1 MHPIR
6 RPTHVALALLASLT
20 LSAQAAAK
28 PVVYV
33 VNYPLQYF
41 AERIAGDAIEVVFP
55 APRGGDPAF
64 WVPDPESVAGLQDA
78 DLVLLNGA
86 GYAHWL
92 DRVTLRESRLV
103 DTSRSF
109 RDRYLPVEGVVTH
122 SHGPAGEHSHA
133 GTAFTTWLDLRLA
146 AEQVRAVGEALSR
159 LLPERR
165 QEFRD
170 SVAALER
177 DLLKLDERIESLVS
191 PLRDRPLLASHP
203 VYTYLARR
211 YGLDLE
217 SVMWEPH
224 EVPAE
229 RAWLELQTRLR
240 DRPAG
245 WMIWEAEP
253 AAESVQ
259 RLESLGVQSLVF
271 DPAAG
276 RAAEGDF
283 LDAMQRNL
291 RNLEAAFR

>member
-41 AERIAGDAIEVVFP
+41 AERIAGDAVEVVFP
-55 APRGGDPAF
+55 APRDEDPAF
-64 WVPDPESVAGLQDA
+64 WAPDPESVAGVQGA

-122 SHGPAGEHSHA
+122 SHGPAGDHSHA

-146 AEQVRAVGEALSR
+146 AEQVRAVEEALSR

-170 SVAALER
+170 SAAALER
-177 DLLKLDERIESLVS
+177 DLLKLDERIESLVA
-191 PLRDRPLLASHP
+191 PRRDRPLLASHP
-203 VYTYLARR
+203 VYSYLARR

-253 AAESVQ
+253 TAESVQ

-276 RAAEGDF
+276 RPAEGDF